1 MGYPNRFESRCI
13 YCAGTVPAGE
23 GDMWKWKGR
32 YYVCH
37 KQCGEEK
44 KLERKASKSSPI
56 DTFVIGGKEYTR
68 NKKGRCEDAPC
79 CGCCTI

>member
-32 YYVCH
+32 YYV
-37 KQCGEEK
+37 
-44 KLERKASKSSPI
+44 
-56 DTFVIGGKEYTR
+56 
-68 NKKGRCEDAPC
+68 
-79 CGCCTI
+79 